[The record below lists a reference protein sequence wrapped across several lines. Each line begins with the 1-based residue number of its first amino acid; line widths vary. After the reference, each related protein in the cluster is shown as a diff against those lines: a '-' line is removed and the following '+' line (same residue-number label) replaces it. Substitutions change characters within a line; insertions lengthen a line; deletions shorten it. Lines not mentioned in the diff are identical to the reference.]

1 LMQTNCILV
10 SEIGRFERARRQL
23 RQFREDEVLIRV
35 EVTGLCRTDL
45 KIIRH
50 GHRDLVLPRI
60 PGEEVVGR
68 IVAKGAA
75 VTGFEIDA
83 RVYVYPGIW
92 CGRCPACAQGA
103 ENLCRGMRIMG
114 FHRDGGFADYLVAPA
129 QSLIPVPDTL
139 KPDVAVLAEPLS
151 CCLNA
156 LELGGVRSGD
166 QVGIWGAGP
175 AGLLLARAARGMGAQ
190 AVNIEPDER
199 RRVFAGGISRCKD
212 QRFDVCIVA
221 VGSPAAYAEAMA
233 HMAPRGR
240 LVVFSGLL
248 PGDDAVV
255 MSLNQL
261 HYHEQTLVGA
271 YGCAYR
277 HGVQALTWLADGTVA
292 VEDMISHRLP
302 LNALDEALQ
311 LVEKRES
318 IKILLYPEF

>member
-1 LMQTNCILV
+1 MQTNCILV
-10 SEIGRFERARRQL
+10 SAIGSFEWTRRHL
-23 RQFREDEVLIRV
+23 RQYREDEVLIRV

-75 VTGFEIDA
+75 VSGFEIGA

-92 CGRCPACAQGA
+92 CGRCPACSRGA
-103 ENLCRGMRIMG
+103 ENLCRGMQIMG
-114 FHRDGGFADYLVAPA
+114 FHRDGGFADFLIAPA

-139 KPDVAVLAEPLS
+139 GPDRAVLAEPLS

-156 LELGGVRSGD
+156 LELGGVRSGL
-166 QVGIWGAGP
+166 QVGVWGAGP
-175 AGLLLARAARGMGAQ
+175 AGLLLARAARAMGAE

-199 RRVFAGGISRCKD
+199 RRAFAGGIAGCGD
-212 QRFDVCIVA
+212 HRFDVCVAA
-221 VGSPAAYAEAMA
+221 VGSPAAYAQALD

-248 PGDDAVV
+248 PGDDAVPV
-255 MSLNQL
+255 SLNQL

-277 HGVQALTWLADGTVA
+277 HGVQALAWLADETIV

-302 LNALDEALQ
+302 LSRLDEALQ

-318 IKILLYPEF
+318 VKILLYP

>member
-1 LMQTNCILV
+1 METNCILV
-10 SEIGRFERARRQL
+10 SEIGRFEWTRKQL
-23 RQFREDEVLIRV
+23 RRIRDDEVLIRV

-103 ENLCRGMRIMG
+103 ENLCRRMQIMG
-114 FHRDGGFADYLVAPA
+114 FHRDGGFADYVIAPV
-129 QSLIPVPDTL
+129 QSLIAVPDAL
-139 KPDVAVLAEPLS
+139 PPDVAVLAEPLS

-156 LELGGVRSGD
+156 LEMGGVCSSLD
-166 QVGIWGAGP
+166 VGIWGAGP
-175 AGLLLARAARGMGAQ
+175 AGLLLSRAARAMGCQ

-199 RRVFAGGISRCKD
+199 RRDFAGGFAGCGER
-212 QRFDVCIVA
+212 RFDLCMVA
-221 VGSPAAYAEAMA
+221 VGSPTAYAEAIA

-248 PGDDAVV
+248 PAEDAVAL
-255 MSLNQL
+255 SLNQL
-261 HYHEQTLVGA
+261 HYYEQTLVGA

-277 HGVQALTWLADGTVA
+277 HGVQALAWLADGTVA
-292 VEDMISHRLP
+292 VGDMISHRLP
-302 LNALDEALQ
+302 LSALDEALQ

-318 IKILLYPEF
+318 IKILLYPEK

>member
-1 LMQTNCILV
+1 MQTNCILV
-10 SEIGRFERARRQL
+10 SEIGRFEWTRKHLRRIRA
-23 RQFREDEVLIRV
+23 DEALIRV

-50 GHRDLVLPRI
+50 GHRDLVLPRV

-68 IVAKGAA
+68 IVEKGAA
-75 VTGFEIDA
+75 VEGFDVDA

-92 CGRCPACAQGA
+92 CGRCPACALGA

-114 FHRDGGFADYLVAPA
+114 FHRDGGFADFIIAPA
-129 QSLIPVPDTL
+129 RSLITVPDAL
-139 KPDVAVLAEPLS
+139 PSDIAVLAEPLS

-156 LELGGVRSGD
+156 LELGGVRSGL

-175 AGLLLARAARGMGAQ
+175 AGLLLARAARAQGAQ

-199 RRVFAGGISRCKD
+199 RRAFAGAMALCKD
-212 QRFDVCIVA
+212 HRFDVCIIA
-221 VGSPAAYAEAMA
+221 VGDPDAYAQALA

-248 PGDDAVV
+248 PGDDAVAV
-255 MSLNQL
+255 SLNQF
-261 HYHEQTLVGA
+261 HYYEQSLVGA

-277 HGVQALTWLADGTVA
+277 HGAKALEWLADGTLQ

-302 LNALDEALQ
+302 LKLLGEALQ

-318 IKILLYPEF
+318 IKILLYPEI

>member
-1 LMQTNCILV
+1 MQTNCILV
-10 SEIGRFERARRQL
+10 SEIGRFEWTRRNL
-23 RQFREDEVLIRV
+23 RKLQEDEVLVRV

-68 IVAKGAA
+68 LAAKGDA
-75 VTGFEIDA
+75 VTGFDVDD

-92 CGRCPACAQGA
+92 CGRCTSCAQGA
-103 ENLCRGMRIMG
+103 ENLCRGMQIMG
-114 FHRDGGFADYLVAPA
+114 FHRDGGFAGHLIAPA
-129 QSLIPVPDTL
+129 RSLIPVPDAL
-139 KPDVAVLAEPLS
+139 SPDVAVLAEPLS

-156 LELGGVRSGD
+156 LELGGVRSGLR
-166 QVGIWGAGP
+166 VGIWGAGP
-175 AGLLLARAARGMGAQ
+175 AGLLLARVSRAMGAR

-199 RRVFAGGISRCKD
+199 RRVFAQGIAECKD
-212 QRFDVCIVA
+212 HRFDVCIVA
-221 VGSPAAYAEAMA
+221 VGNPTAYAAAMA

-248 PGDDAVV
+248 PDDDAVAV
-255 MSLNQL
+255 SLNQL

-271 YGCAYR
+271 YGCSYR
-277 HGVQALTWLADGTVA
+277 HGVQALAWLADGTIA

-302 LNALDEALQ
+302 LTNLDHALH

-318 IKILLYPEF
+318 LKILLYPEI